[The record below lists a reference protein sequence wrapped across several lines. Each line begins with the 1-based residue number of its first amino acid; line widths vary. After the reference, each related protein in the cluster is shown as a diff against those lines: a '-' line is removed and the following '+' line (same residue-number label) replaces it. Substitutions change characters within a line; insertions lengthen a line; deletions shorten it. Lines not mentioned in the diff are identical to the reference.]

1 MLGEKEMPVYKEH
14 KDRLTR
20 IRSAI
25 TAIKALLPLDLY
37 PAHKKELLSTCIWKI
52 TEADGKDR
60 VRYWSDG
67 AIANPKAKLQHEHV
81 NQRQELV
88 SRLISG
94 EAVENVVQDADAC
107 MVTEHEHRML
117 GRSNS
122 KSWQRY
128 KDSGIKVFDALE
140 QKWCW

>member
-1 MLGEKEMPVYKEH
+1 MLCVRKMFVYKQH
-14 KDRLTR
+14 KDRSIR

-37 PAHKKELLSTCIWKI
+37 PAHKMELLSTCIWKI
-52 TEADGKDR
+52 TEADGKAR
-60 VRYWSDG
+60 VRYWSEG

-88 SRLISG
+88 SRLVSG
-94 EAVENVVQDADAC
+94 EEVENVVQDAVAC
-107 MVTEHEHRML
+107 MVTEPEHNLL

-122 KSWQRY
+122 KGWERY
-128 KDSGIKVFDALE
+128 KDSGIRVFDAKD